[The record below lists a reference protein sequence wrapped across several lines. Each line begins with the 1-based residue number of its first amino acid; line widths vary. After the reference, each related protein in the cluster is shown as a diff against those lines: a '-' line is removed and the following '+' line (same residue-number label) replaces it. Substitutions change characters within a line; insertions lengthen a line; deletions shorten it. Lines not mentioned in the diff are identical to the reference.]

1 MKRLISLALTVVL
14 VFGIFVLTP
23 ETVKAEEVN
32 VASTTNVEET
42 TSVEDTTNVV
52 DTASVEDTANVEDT
66 THTETTTDANQNES
80 TNNNSRAV
88 VNTTPHLVSVSNAT
102 SGIYV
107 KWDAVPGATFYRVYR
122 RVAGEPYW
130 TFITNT
136 INPFFTDTSADSGNY
151 YRYTVRSVVKGAYS
165 KYENG
170 LYIKRLSNPSSI
182 DASNTNNG
190 ISVTWDKV
198 AGALG
203 YRVYRRAAGE
213 KVWKYLCTVDYNKFT
228 DFNVNEK
235 GYYKY
240 TVRGISGST
249 YSYYDNGSLIKR
261 IATPGMGKLMSSPN
275 TVTVYWSG
283 VQGATGYRVYRRAA
297 GEAWKLLDT
306 VKGSTYVDNTVAN
319 NKYYRY
325 TVRAISGSY
334 LSNYDVN
341 GLLIKFIGKN
351 ATVSGNG
358 NLNAGTT
365 PTVYYGIDSKGV
377 ITNHLG
383 VCGDVTIPA
392 EIGGVKVTGIG
403 EGVFANCSLK
413 KVVIPNGV
421 KSIGARAFANC
432 TSLTFAT
439 IPVSVTEINDSAFK
453 GCSKKLYIIG
463 QTGSAADTYAHKKGF
478 VCVESYS
485 KELPEGTP
493 ISELRVP
500 SHIKLD
506 DNGLPVNYKRKKSAK
521 ATAYSE
527 LGGQTST
534 GVKPKTGYIAVDP
547 KEIPYGTEMFITSA
561 DGKYIYGYCIAADTG
576 GFIYSVDNT
585 VDLHM
590 NTKEQCRK
598 WGRRAITIYFL

>member
-32 VASTTNVEET
+32 VTSTTCVDETTSVDETTNVEET
-42 TSVEDTTNVV
+42 TSVD
-52 DTASVEDTANVEDT
+52 
-66 THTETTTDANQNES
+66 ETTDVEITTQPEITTEANQTDN
-80 TNNNSRAV
+80 TNNKSRAV
-88 VNTTPHLVSVSNAT
+88 VNTTPHLVSISNAT
-102 SGIYV
+102 SGIYI
-107 KWDAVPGATFYRVYR
+107 KWNAVPGAAFYRVYR
-122 RVAGEPYW
+122 RAAGEPYW

-151 YRYTVRSVVKGAYS
+151 YRYTVRSVVMGAYS
-165 KYENG
+165 KYESG

-182 DASNTNNG
+182 NASNVNNG
-190 ISVTWDKV
+190 ISVTWNKV
-198 AGALG
+198 VGALG

-213 KVWKYLCTVDYNKFT
+213 KAWKYLCTVDCNSFT

-240 TVRGISGST
+240 TVRAISGNT
-249 YSYYDNGSLIKR
+249 YSYYNGGSLIKR
-261 IATPGMGKLMSSPN
+261 IATPGMVKLMSSPN
-275 TVTVYWSG
+275 TVTIYWAG
-283 VQGATGYRVYRRAA
+283 VQGATDYRVYRRAA
-297 GEAWKLLDT
+297 GETWKLIDT
-306 VKGSTYVDNTVAN
+306 VKGLTYVDDAITK

-325 TVRAISGSY
+325 TVRAVSGSY
-334 LSNYDVN
+334 LSNYDVK
-341 GLLIKFIGKN
+341 GLLINFTGKN
-351 ATVSGNG
+351 ATVSGKG
-358 NLNAGTT
+358 NIYTGST
-365 PTVYYGIDSKGV
+365 PTVYYGIDSKGI

-392 EIGGVKVTGIG
+392 EIGGVKVNGIG
-403 EGVFANCSLK
+403 EGVFANCSLN
-413 KVVIPNGV
+413 KVVIPYGV
-421 KSIGARAFANC
+421 KSIGERAFANC

-439 IPVSVTEINDSAFK
+439 IPESVTSINDSAFK
-453 GCSKKLYIIG
+453 GCSKKLFIIG
-463 QTGSAADTYAHKKGF
+463 KTGSCADNYAHQKGF
-478 VCVESYS
+478 ICVESYS

-493 ISELRVP
+493 ISEFRVP
-500 SHIKLD
+500 SDIKLD
-506 DNGLPVNYKRKKSAK
+506 SNGLPVNYKSKRSAK

-527 LGGQTST
+527 LGGKTST

-590 NTKEQCRK
+590 NTKEQCRQ